1 MVQPDNFGAFSYE
14 EPGNNR
20 LNPQILSILP
30 LFQTIKQIQQRK
42 SRRDLSR
49 AVAQGQK
56 NPLHYGLPHRL
67 SSVRC
72 ALGLA
77 AKHLSFAAGLSEGV
91 VRSIEDEE
99 QVPKLDTVERIACA
113 LGVPPCWLAFGED
126 GPREFKPR
134 RDRSQ
139 DAGGPPEPVS
149 GGLPY
154 KALSGRAGERLR
166 TKREALGFSLRGLA
180 TAAGVSFET
189 IRKCEAGTGVPK
201 LDTCERLAVALG
213 VAPCWLAFGV
223 GDSA

>member
-1 MVQPDNFGAFSYE
+1 MQSKTP
-14 EPGNNR
+14 
-20 LNPQILSILP
+20 LSH
-30 LFQTIKQIQQRK
+30 TEKYIKHRR

-91 VRSIEDEE
+91 VRAIEDEE
-99 QVPKLDTVERIACA
+99 QLPKIDTVERIACA
-113 LGVPPCWLAFGED
+113 LGVPSCWLAFGED
-126 GPREFKPR
+126 GGREFKPR
-134 RDRSQ
+134 RPRALDSV
-139 DAGGPPEPVS
+139 DPPEPVR

-154 KALSGRAGERLR
+154 QTLSGQAGQRLR
-166 TKREALGFSLRGLA
+166 AKRQALGFSLRELA
-180 TAAGVSFET
+180 SAAGVSFET
-189 IRKCEAGTGVPK
+189 IRKCETAGGVPK

-213 VAPCWLAFGV
+213 VAPCWLAYGV
-223 GDSA
+223 GESE